1 MLIDKYLKQTKQYFW
16 LESLIAEEVA
26 ITRRE
31 QEAKRHSK
39 NPVGVDDPTGGFV
52 VRKNMPL
59 KKVTINVRGRRVTV
73 SDPEAWLK
81 IIHDT
86 YAMYSRQPVAQLVQE
101 RIKTR
106 KSVDVLSGFF
116 GISRETYF
124 RWEIEFFNDAVFLAA
139 KAGLYR
145 EKNLL

>member
-1 MLIDKYLKQTKQYFW
+1 MLIDKYRKQVKQYFW
-16 LESLIAEEVA
+16 MEALIAEEVK
-26 ITRRE
+26 ITRIE
-31 QEAKRHSK
+31 QEAKRHCK
-39 NPVGVDDPTGGFV
+39 NPVGIDDPTGSFV

-59 KKVTINVRGRRVTV
+59 KKVTINMRGKHTTI
-73 SDPEAWLK
+73 SNPEAWLK

-86 YAMYSRQPVAQLVQE
+86 YALYSRQPIAQLVQE
-101 RIKTR
+101 RIKSR

-124 RWEIEFFNDAVFLAA
+124 RWEIEFFNDAVLLAA

-145 EKNLL
+145 KKNLL